1 MHLQYPASCYNSLSI
16 YIKEYRT
23 PLSPRRPLIGSSR
36 DFTREHGS
44 SRSWKWSTS
53 DVDCGFLIKVTRE
66 NSVTLTLQ
74 QQRRRPA
81 GSDQP
86 SSSSSSSIGLC
97 STRGSL
103 CYDNTIW
110 NWSCTEVCCWHIALI
125 VTGLAT
131 IAIIYNTNVSYA
143 HDATR
148 ACRYFTFCA
157 CAGQLSVCL
166 LVMWTWMAVV
176 RWHLH
181 RWLHVMQSSL
191 RRIYI
196 VHI

>member
-1 MHLQYPASCYNSLSI
+1 MRDNNNNLYI

-23 PLSPRRPLIGSSR
+23 PLSPQWPLVGSSR
-36 DFTREHGS
+36 DFTCEHGS
-44 SRSWKWSTS
+44 SRAWKWSRS

-74 QQRRRPA
+74 QQCRRPA
-81 GSDQP
+81 TTT
-86 SSSSSSSIGLC
+86 SSSIGLC
-97 STRGSL
+97 SIRSL
-103 CYDNTIW
+103 CYDSTIW
-110 NWSCTEVCCWHIALI
+110 NWSCTEVCCWHVALI

-131 IAIIYNTNVSYA
+131 MAIIYDLQHKRLIRSWYHA
-143 HDATR
+143 
-148 ACRYFTFCA
+148 
-157 CAGQLSVCL
+157 CL
-166 LVMWTWMAVV
+166 LLLYLGLCRSVERLSIIAMSTWIVVV